1 MSDSGVE
8 FLDEIGLVLN
18 IFVLLFVVLFHVV
31 PFQQRQSILGWL
43 DAKFSALKGK
53 ITASSVKEDRQ
64 KPKKVK
70 PSAPMTWERR
80 VGAWLVIWLLAY
92 FIHLQMTLYDSMSW
106 LRYDYD
112 PLNDVSGAI
121 YRIESIASWFN
132 FIIICTLLMLLIPIP
147 LLRRTWMIPLL
158 AVVVVIT
165 RMVDSWGINNG
176 WNFNFA
182 ILLVMLVA
190 LTNIIMSLRV
200 MFFLPQEK
208 DRSPKALALRRSGY
222 FALGATVILSD
233 FMVFLVP
240 GFLSGQAST
249 WWYVNFMNWT
259 VVFHGHNGLMLTH
272 VLTSLIMGIISLY
285 MIGLAAGGIYHFVQV
300 RKKKRSFG
308 VVGIFSTYYLFM
320 WVLILIRFVAN
331 ETDFAPFQNMSG
343 RPFEA
348 GVYWDGDIVIT
359 EEQEARAVL
368 IDALTRGFTE
378 HLVYPII
385 ALLHAVKFGL
395 IRIETD
401 LEKKALRGLALVL
414 LLAMAAVFTEVLQE
428 VLNMVGLPNNDII
441 FAIICGP
448 VLATGWEKLLIE
460 AMLPEKETLGITWT
474 FPGNDNVLLWTVNLI
489 VGGAFLLQFVI
500 GVFSPMTFAAMFGV
514 FIASV
519 VAIVVVREIP
529 RRVFA

>member
-1 MSDSGVE
+1 
-8 FLDEIGLVLN
+8 
-18 IFVLLFVVLFHVV
+18 
-31 PFQQRQSILGWL
+31 
-43 DAKFSALKGK
+43 
-53 ITASSVKEDRQ
+53 
-64 KPKKVK
+64 
-70 PSAPMTWERR
+70 
-80 VGAWLVIWLLAY
+80 
-92 FIHLQMTLYDSMSW
+92 
-106 LRYDYD
+106 
-112 PLNDVSGAI
+112 
-121 YRIESIASWFN
+121 
-132 FIIICTLLMLLIPIP
+132 
-147 LLRRTWMIPLL
+147 MIPVL

-208 DRSPKALALRRSGY
+208 TAPQSARSTKKRLLCAWSDG
-222 FALGATVILSD
+222 ILSD

-249 WWYVNFMNWT
+249 WWYASFMNWT

-285 MIGLAAGGIYHFVQV
+285 MVGLAAGGIYHFVQV

-308 VVGIFSTYYLFM
+308 VVGIFNLLPVHVGAHPHPVRGQRDGF
-320 WVLILIRFVAN
+320 R
-331 ETDFAPFQNMSG
+331 PFQNMSG

-348 GVYWDGDIVIT
+348 GVYWDGAIVIT

-474 FPGNDNVLLWTVNLI
+474 FPGNDSVLLWTVNLI

-500 GVFSPMTFAAMFGV
+500 GVFSPMTFAVMFGV

-529 RRVFA
+529 GGCSHERGSAPADEQERGPPRPRSSDRQATCAKAKGRFRGPTSTSSTKEEGHREIKELPPLTFLIGGDEARWFVPAVLVGALLMSAWGASSIGSANTPMFRMISMEHQGNSTIASWCTTSTVTGIQHHTTPHIRTTSHVQESMARIELLRT